1 MTLEMS
7 PAVDASGVTLVE
19 TYADKL
25 RHRAQVPAQQASD
38 HMTVVVQ
45 AIGGNRGPIR
55 GGSCEGLP

>member
-7 PAVDASGVTLVE
+7 PAVNASGVTLVE

-38 HMTVVVQ
+38 HMTVVV
-45 AIGGNRGPIR
+45 
-55 GGSCEGLP
+55 